1 MNVVVVESPG
11 KIKAINKYLGPDYK
25 VLASFG
31 HIRDLPSKDGSVK
44 PDDDF
49 SMVWELNDRASQ
61 KIKDIAT
68 AVKGADKLILATDPD
83 REGEAISWHIL
94 EVLKARG
101 VLGKIPVERVV
112 FNAVTKSAIL
122 DAIAHPR
129 QINEELVDAYLAR
142 RALDYL
148 FGFTLSPVL
157 WRKLPGARSAGR
169 VQSVALRLVVD
180 REFEIDAFKAQ
191 EYWSID
197 ADVSTK
203 AGDFPARLIQ
213 LDGKK
218 LEKLSLGKEA
228 DATRAVDAIKAQ
240 RFTIGSIE
248 SRPVKRNPSPPF
260 ITSTLQQE
268 AARKLGFNAKRTMQ
282 VAQGLYEGVEIGGET
297 TGLITYMRTDGI
309 TMAPEAI
316 TEARS
321 VIGQKYGARY
331 VPQAARVYVSKA
343 KNAQEAHE
351 AVRPTSFARTP
362 EEVAKYLDSD
372 AARLYELVWKR
383 AIASQMESAEQERT
397 TVDVIS
403 ADKKITLRA
412 TGTVTLFD
420 GFLTL
425 YQEGQDDA
433 SDDDGA
439 KLPKVVAGD
448 ASKVEQVT
456 PDQHFTEP
464 PPRYS
469 EASLV
474 GKLEELG
481 IGRPSTY
488 ATILST
494 LRDRA
499 YVRQDRGRFDPE
511 EKGRLVTTV
520 LNSFFPR
527 YVEYDFT
534 ADLEEKLDEVSAGD
548 LNGKKL
554 LRDFWTGFSA
564 AVAGTKAL
572 KIRDVIDQLEGVLGP
587 HIFPAGED
595 GADPRKC
602 PSCAD
607 GRLNLKLG
615 RFGAFVGCTNYPEC
629 RFTRQIGAKPGEGD
643 AGPRELGLFP
653 DTETMVTLRSGRF
666 GPYVQLGEDKKPK
679 RSGLPKGT
687 DPSTVD
693 LALAVKLLSLPREV
707 GAHPEDGKM
716 ITANFGRFGP
726 YVAHDGK
733 YASLESPD
741 DVFNIGLNHAV
752 TILAEKKAK
761 GGRRGPEALKELGAD
776 GEGNAIKVMK
786 GRYGPYVADGT
797 TNATIPNGNDPEQ
810 VTLEQ
815 ALKLIAERE
824 AKGGGKKKK
833 KASREA
839 PKRSRPRQKLPAKA
853 EATEKPAKKA
863 DAKAKTHG
871 QGQEKPR
878 TGGGRI
884 VGARKRAQA
893 RQGPPARSACRKS
906 RRDQT

>member
-1 MNVVVVESPG
+1 MNVLVVESPA
-11 KIKAINKYLGPDYK
+11 KAKTINKYLGPGYK

-49 SMVWELNDRASQ
+49 SMVWEVDARAQ
-61 KIKDIAT
+61 AKMKDIAS

-94 EVLKARG
+94 EVLRQKH
-101 VLGKIPVERVV
+101 VLGKMPVERVV

-122 DAIAHPR
+122 EAIAHPR
-129 QINEELVDAYLAR
+129 KIDQDLVDAYLAR

-148 FGFTLSPVL
+148 VGFTLSPVL

-169 VQSVALRLVVD
+169 VQSVALRLVVE
-180 REFEIDAFKAQ
+180 RETEIEAFRAQ

-197 ADVSTK
+197 ADVATA
-203 AGDFPARLIQ
+203 AGNFSARLIQ
-213 LDGKK
+213 LSGKK
-218 LEKLSLGKEA
+218 LEKLSLGREA
-228 DATRAVDAIKAQ
+228 DARRAVEAIQAQ
-240 RFTIGSIE
+240 KFSIGSVE
-248 SRPVKRNPSPPF
+248 AKPVRRNPSPPF

-282 VAQGLYEGVEIGGET
+282 VAQGLYEGVEIGGDT
-297 TGLITYMRTDGI
+297 TGLITYMRTDGVI
-309 TMAPEAI
+309 MVPEAI
-316 TEARS
+316 AEARQ

-331 VPQAARVYVSKA
+331 VPSAARTYTSRA

-362 EEVAKYLDSD
+362 EEVARYLDTD
-372 AARLYELVWKR
+372 AAKLYELIWKR
-383 AIASQMESAEQERT
+383 AVASQMESAEQERT
-397 TVDVIS
+397 TVDVVS
-403 ADKKITLRA
+403 TDKKITLRA

-425 YQEGQDDA
+425 YLEGEDDA
-433 SDDDGA
+433 SDEEGS
-439 KLPKVVAGD
+439 KLPQVNAGD
-448 ASKVEQVT
+448 AAKAENVKSV
-456 PDQHFTEP
+456 QHFTEP

-474 GKLEELG
+474 KKLEELG

-499 YVRQDRGRFDPE
+499 YVRQDRGRFYPE
-511 EKGRLVTTV
+511 DKGRLVTTF
-520 LNSFFPR
+520 LQSFFKR

-534 ADLEEKLDEVSAGD
+534 ADLEEKLDEVAEHK
-548 LNGKKL
+548 LNWKGL
-554 LRDFWTGFSA
+554 LRDFWTDFSA
-564 AVAGTKAL
+564 AVAGTKDL
-572 KIRDVIDQLEGVLGP
+572 KIRQVIDELDSVLGP
-587 HIFPAGED
+587 HIFPAGAD
-595 GADPRKC
+595 GVDPRKC
-602 PSCAD
+602 PNCEN

-629 RFTRQIGAKPGEGD
+629 KFTRQIGAKPGEGD
-643 AGPRELGLFP
+643 TGPRELGLFP
-653 DTETMVTLRSGRF
+653 GTDTQVTLRSGRF

-687 DPSTVD
+687 DPAEVD
-693 LALAVKLLSLPREV
+693 LAMAVKLLSLPREV

-741 DVFNIGLNHAV
+741 DVFDIGLNHAV
-752 TILAEKKAK
+752 TLLAEKKAK
-761 GGRRGPEALKELGAD
+761 GGRRGPEVLKELGAGAD
-776 GEGNAIKVMK
+776 GVAIKVLK
-786 GRYGPYVADGT
+786 GRYGPYVSDGD
-797 TNATIPNGNDPEQ
+797 TNATIAEGLDPLT

-815 ALKLIAERE
+815 AQTLIAERIT
-824 AKGGGKKKK
+824 KGGGKKKK
-833 KASREA
+833 KKAA
-839 PKRSRPRQKLPAKA
+839 PKPKVEKADKPEKA
-853 EATEKPAKKA
+853 EKKPAKKA
-863 DAKAKTHG
+863 VAKKPAAKK
-871 QGQEKPR
+871 KPEPVA
-878 TGGGRI
+878 GE
-884 VGARKRAQA
+884 
-893 RQGPPARSACRKS
+893 
-906 RRDQT
+906 

>member
-1 MNVVVVESPG
+1 MNVLVVESPA
-11 KIKAINKYLGPDYK
+11 KAKTINKYLGPGYK

-49 SMVWELNDRASQ
+49 SMVWEVDARAQ
-61 KIKDIAT
+61 GKMKDIA
-68 AVKGADKLILATDPD
+68 AAMKGADKLILATDPD

-94 EVLKARG
+94 EVLRQRH

-122 DAIAHPR
+122 EAIAHPR
-129 QINEELVDAYLAR
+129 QIDQDLVDAYLAR

-148 FGFTLSPVL
+148 VGFTLSPVL

-180 REFEIDAFKAQ
+180 REAEIEAFKPQ

-197 ADVSTK
+197 ADVE
-203 AGDFPARLIQ
+203 AGSGTFPARLVQ
-213 LDGKK
+213 LDGKRI
-218 LEKLSLGKEA
+218 EKFSFTNEA
-228 DATRAVDAIKAQ
+228 DAKRAVDAVQAQ
-240 RFTIGSIE
+240 KFSIAGVDA
-248 SRPVKRNPSPPF
+248 SPVTDNPKPPF
-260 ITSTLQQE
+260 KTSTLQQE
-268 AARKLGFNAKRTMQ
+268 ASRKLGFNAKRTMQ

-297 TGLITYMRTDGI
+297 TGLITYMRTDGV
-309 TMAPEAI
+309 TMVGEAI
-316 TEARS
+316 TEARAM
-321 VIGQKYGARY
+321 IGEKYGARY
-331 VPQAARVYVSKA
+331 VPASPRAFVNTTA
-343 KNAQEAHE
+343 NAQEAHE

-362 EEVAKYLDSD
+362 EEVARYLDGD
-372 AARLYELVWKR
+372 AAKLYELIWKR
-383 AIASQMESAEQERT
+383 AVASQMESAKKERT
-397 TVDVIS
+397 TVEIIS

-412 TGTVTLFD
+412 TGTVILFD

-425 YQEGQDDA
+425 YLEGEDDPA
-433 SDDDGA
+433 TEEGS
-439 KLPKVVAGD
+439 KLPKVSAGD
-448 ASKVEQVT
+448 AAKVENVNSA
-456 PDQHFTEP
+456 QHFTEP

-474 GKLEELG
+474 KKLEELG

-499 YVRQDRGRFDPE
+499 YVRQDRGRFYPE
-511 EKGRLVTTV
+511 DKGRLVTTF
-520 LNSFFPR
+520 LQSFFRR

-534 ADLEEKLDEVSAGD
+534 ADLEEQLDKVAEHRLDWKA
-548 LNGKKL
+548 L
-554 LRDFWTGFSA
+554 LRDFWTNFSA
-564 AVAGTKAL
+564 AVAGTKDL
-572 KIRDVIDQLEGVLGP
+572 KIRQVIDELDSVMGP
-587 HIFPAGED
+587 HIFPVGED

-602 PSCAD
+602 PNCEN

-615 RFGAFVGCTNYPEC
+615 RFGAFVGCSNYPEC
-629 RFTRQIGAKPGEGD
+629 KFTRQIGAKPGEGD

-653 DTETMVTLRSGRF
+653 GTETQVTLRSGRF

-679 RSGLPKGT
+679 RSGLPRGT
-687 DPSTVD
+687 DPAEVD
-693 LALAVKLLSLPREV
+693 LAMAVKLLSLPREV

-733 YASLESPD
+733 YASLESAE

-761 GGRRGPEALKELGAD
+761 GGGRRGPQVLKELGAGAD
-776 GEGNAIKVMK
+776 GVAIKVLK
-786 GRYGPYVADGT
+786 GRYGPYVSDGT
-797 TNATIPNGNDPEQ
+797 TNATIQDGIEPES

-815 ALKLIAERE
+815 AQTLIAERI
-824 AKGGGKKKK
+824 AKGGGKKPKK
-833 KASREA
+833 KAA
-839 PKRSRPRQKLPAKA
+839 PKPKA
-853 EATEKPAKKA
+853 EKPAKKA
-863 DAKAKTHG
+863 APKKKEAAKK
-871 QGQEKPR
+871 KPEPVA
-878 TGGGRI
+878 GE
-884 VGARKRAQA
+884 
-893 RQGPPARSACRKS
+893 
-906 RRDQT
+906 

>member
-1 MNVVVVESPG
+1 MNVLVVESPA
-11 KIKAINKYLGPDYK
+11 KAKTINKYLGSDYK

-31 HIRDLPSKDGSVK
+31 HIRHLPSKDGSVK

-49 SMVWELNDRASQ
+49 SMVWEVDARAQ
-61 KIKDIAT
+61 AKIKDIAA

-94 EVLKARG
+94 EVLKQKH
-101 VLGKIPVERVV
+101 VLGKMPVERVV
-112 FNAVTKSAIL
+112 FNAVTKSSIL

-129 QINEELVDAYLAR
+129 AINEELVDAYLAR

-148 FGFTLSPVL
+148 VGFTLSPVL

-169 VQSVALRLVVD
+169 VQSVALRLVVE
-180 REFEIDAFKAQ
+180 RETEIEAFRAQ

-197 ADVSTK
+197 TDVSTK
-203 AGDFPARLIQ
+203 SGDFATRLIQ

-218 LEKLSLGKEA
+218 LEKLSLGNEA
-228 DATRAVDAIKAQ
+228 DAKRAVAAIEAQ
-240 RFTIGSIE
+240 TFTIGSVE
-248 SRPVKRNPSPPF
+248 SKPVKRNPAPPF

-282 VAQGLYEGVEIGGET
+282 VAQGLYEGVDIGGDT
-297 TGLITYMRTDGI
+297 VGLITYMRTDGV
-309 TMAPEAI
+309 TMVGEAI
-316 TEARS
+316 TEARE
-321 VIGQKYGARY
+321 VIAGRYGARY
-331 VPQAARVYVSKA
+331 VPASARTYTSKA
-343 KNAQEAHE
+343 ANAQEAHE
-351 AVRPTSFARTP
+351 AIRPTSFARTP
-362 EEVAKYLDSD
+362 EDVARYLNED
-372 AARLYELVWKR
+372 AARLYELIWKR
-383 AIASQMESAEQERT
+383 AVASQMESAEQERT
-397 TVDVIS
+397 IVDVVS

-412 TGTVTLFD
+412 SGTVTVFD

-425 YQEGQDDA
+425 YLEGEDDA
-433 SDDDGA
+433 SDEDGSR
-439 KLPKVVAGD
+439 LPKVAAGD
-448 ASKVEQVT
+448 AGKVEKVT
-456 PDQHFTEP
+456 PAQHFTEP

-474 GKLEELG
+474 RKLEELG

-499 YVRQDRGRFDPE
+499 YVRQDRGRFYPE
-511 EKGRLVTTV
+511 DKGRLVTTF
-520 LNSFFPR
+520 LQSFFKR

-534 ADLEEKLDEVSAGD
+534 ADLEEKLDEVSAGTLD
-548 LNGKKL
+548 WKKL
-554 LRDFWTGFSA
+554 LREFWTDFSA
-564 AVAGTKAL
+564 AVGETKDL
-572 KIRDVIDQLEGVLGP
+572 KIRNVIDTLEGVLGP

-602 PSCAD
+602 PACAD

-629 RFTRQIGAKPGEGD
+629 RFTRQLGAKPGEGD
-643 AGPRELGLFP
+643 VGPRELGPFP
-653 DTETMVTLRSGRF
+653 GTETMVTLRSGRF
-666 GPYVQLGEDKKPK
+666 GPYVQLGEEAKPK

-687 DPSTVD
+687 DPADVD
-693 LALAVKLLSLPREV
+693 LAMAVKLLSLPREV

-752 TILAEKKAK
+752 TILVEKKAK
-761 GGRRGPEALKELGAD
+761 GGRRGPEALKELGTD
-776 GEGNAIKVMK
+776 GEGHAIKVMK
-786 GRYGPYVADGT
+786 GRYGPYVTDGT
-797 TNATIPNGNDPEQ
+797 NNATIPNGNDPEQ
-810 VTLEQ
+810 VSLEQ
-815 ALKLIAERE
+815 ALTLIAERI

-833 KASREA
+833 KAA
-839 PKRSRPRQKLPAKA
+839 VKPKKA
-853 EATEKPAKKA
+853 EAPAEKKAAPAIAKKA
-863 DAKAKTHG
+863 APKKKAVAKAKK
-871 QGQEKPR
+871 KPEPVA
-878 TGGGRI
+878 GE
-884 VGARKRAQA
+884 
-893 RQGPPARSACRKS
+893 
-906 RRDQT
+906 